1 MPNVYEVITGRII
14 QQLESGTAP
23 WHKPWKARG
32 KSGLPRN
39 LVSGREYRG
48 INVWTLLSSGYANPQ
63 WLTFRQA
70 GQLDGHVRKGEVGFP
85 IVYWKFRKRE
95 VQDGDEILER
105 RSVLCLYYTVFN
117 VEQCEGLKIR
127 SAEPAENQPQLQP
140 IDACEQIVADWREK
154 PVIKH
159 GGDCASYSKALDYV
173 QMPEKTCF
181 DSVEEYYSTLFHE
194 LAHSTGHPARLNR
207 SSLTDFARFG
217 DQNYSRE
224 ELVAEMGAAFL
235 AGYCGIENRTI
246 NNSAAYLANWL
257 DALKNDSRMVL
268 VAAGQAQRAA
278 DLILGVN
285 PSGAAQQNAG

>member
-14 QQLESGTAP
+14 KQLESGTAP
-23 WHKPWKARG
+23 WHKPWKVRG

-48 INVWTLLSSGYANPQ
+48 INVWTLLSSGYASPC

-70 GQLDGHVRKGEVGFP
+70 RQLDGHVRQGETGFP
-85 IVYWKFRKRE
+85 IVYWKFGKRE
-95 VQDGDEILER
+95 VEDGDDILEK

-127 SAEPAENQPQLQP
+127 PDGPAESQPQVEP
-140 IDACEQIVADWREK
+140 IEACEQVVDAWQGK
-154 PVIKH
+154 PIIRY
-159 GGDCASYSKALDYV
+159 GGDCASYSKVLDCV
-173 QMPEKTCF
+173 QVPERTRF

-207 SSLTDFARFG
+207 SSLTDFERFG
-217 DQNYSRE
+217 DHNYSRE
-224 ELVAEMGAAFL
+224 ELVAEMCAAFL
-235 AGYCGIENRTI
+235 AGYCGIGNRTI
-246 NNSAAYLANWL
+246 DNSAAYLANWL

-268 VAAGQAQRAA
+268 VAAGQAQKAA

-285 PSGAAQQNAG
+285 PPDAAQQS

>member
-14 QQLESGTAP
+14 KQLESGTAP
-23 WHKPWKARG
+23 WHKPWKVRG

-48 INVWTLLSSGYANPQ
+48 INVWTLLSSGYASPR

-70 GQLDGHVRKGEVGFP
+70 RQLDGHVRQREVGLP
-85 IVYWKFRKRE
+85 VVYWKFGKRE
-95 VQDGDEILER
+95 VQDGDDIIET

-127 SAEPAENQPQLQP
+127 PEGPANSQPQVEA
-140 IDACEQIVADWREK
+140 IEACEQVVDAWRGK
-154 PVIKH
+154 PMIRY
-159 GGDCASYSKALDYV
+159 GGDCASYSKVFDCV
-173 QMPEKTCF
+173 QMPERTRF

-207 SSLTDFARFG
+207 SSLTDFERFG
-217 DQNYSRE
+217 DHNYSRE

-246 NNSAAYLANWL
+246 DNSAAYLANWL
-257 DALKNDSRMVL
+257 DTLKNDSRMVL
-268 VAAGQAQRAA
+268 VAASQAQKAA

-285 PSGAAQQNAG
+285 PSDAAQQS